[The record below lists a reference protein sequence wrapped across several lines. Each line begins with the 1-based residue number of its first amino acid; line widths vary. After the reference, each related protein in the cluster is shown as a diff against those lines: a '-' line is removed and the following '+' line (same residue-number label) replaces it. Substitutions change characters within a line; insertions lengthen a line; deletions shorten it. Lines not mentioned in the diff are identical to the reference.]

1 MQLDM
6 GADEKAKDSNATLKR
21 LLPYF
26 RPFRLPLLGA
36 FVAVVIS
43 AATQALGPALIGR
56 AIDQF
61 IVQGDR
67 GGLNQTML
75 LLLAVYLVG
84 TIAQGIQIFLMG
96 TVGQQFLSM
105 LRSQIFDKVQ
115 MLPMAFF
122 DRNRA
127 GDLMSRLVNDIQVI
141 NQLLS
146 QGIVQ
151 VVGSLFALVGI
162 VIAMLVLNVPLAL
175 ASFLVLPVMIWTTIV
190 FARRSRRAFRKT
202 RTAIGDVSSELE
214 EDIGGVRVSQAYNR
228 TQANIQR
235 FAERNAANRDANIQA
250 VAITSAFNPAIDV
263 LSNVAIAIV
272 AAFGGWLAITNR
284 IEVGT
289 VIAFFIYVQQF
300 FRPIQIISSIYTQM
314 QSALAGAER
323 IFELVDEPLQQRDTP
338 GAQPLPR
345 IEGRVAFENVS
356 FAYDERRRTNDGRRA
371 TTVGADPPVRP
382 TTDNRRPT
390 DDTGWVTE
398 HATRNTQDTTPNT
411 QDEGQQ
417 TTDNGQRTTDNVLK
431 GITFTA
437 EPGQTIALVG
447 PTGAGKTTLVNL
459 IGRFYDVTEGRV
471 LIDGQNVR
479 DATLASLRSQM
490 GLVPQE
496 SFLFSGSIADNIRYG
511 RLDASDAEVEAAAQ
525 AVGAHEFIVTLP
537 DGYQTNLGERGG
549 GLSQGQRQLL
559 AIARAVLADPRIL
572 ILDEATSSVDTRT
585 ETLIQDALK
594 VLLKGRTSFV
604 IAHRLSTVRDADV
617 VLVLEQGHIVERGA
631 HDELLARGG
640 LYTELYQ
647 RQFRDTP
654 TTPAA
659 V

>member
-356 FAYDERRRTNDGRRA
+356 FAYDERRRTNDGGRA

>member
-6 GADEKAKDSNATLKR
+6 GPDEKAKDSNAALKR

-26 RPFRLPLLGA
+26 RPFQLPLLGA

-56 AIDQF
+56 AIDEF
-61 IVQGDR
+61 IAGGDR
-67 GGLNQTML
+67 AGLNQTML
-75 LLLAVYLVG
+75 LLLAVFFVGLV
-84 TIAQGIQIFLMG
+84 AQGVQIFLMG

-175 ASFLVLPVMIWTTIV
+175 ASFLVLPVMIWTTVV

-235 FAERNAANRDANIQA
+235 FAQRNAVNRDANIQA

-263 LSNVAIAIV
+263 LSNIAIAIV

-289 VIAFFIYVQQF
+289 VVAFFIYVQQF

-356 FAYDERRRTNDGRRA
+356 FAYDERRRTNDGGRA
-371 TTVGADPPVRP
+371 TTVGTDPRVRP
-382 TTDNRRPT
+382 TTDDRRPT
-390 DDTGWVTE
+390 DDNGWVTE

-525 AVGAHEFIVTLP
+525 AVGAHEFIAALP
-537 DGYQTNLGERGG
+537 EDYQTQLAERGG

-617 VLVLEQGHIVERGA
+617 VLVLEQGRIVERGN

-640 LYTELYQ
+640 LYAELYQ

-654 TTPAA
+654 PTPAA